1 MAFKKLRKSYHATIV
16 AACLGYITQAIMI
29 NFPPL
34 LFMFFQNKMGLE
46 LWQVSLLVTANF
58 ITELIVDVIAS
69 KYASQVGYRP
79 LVIIASFVST
89 VGLLSMF
96 ILPDLLPSTFFALII
111 SMIFC
116 GIGGGLMEVLISPI
130 VEACPTKN
138 KSGTMSIL
146 HSFYSWGSAG
156 VVALSTIFFLV
167 FGLDNWM
174 IAAFFLAL
182 IPFINMFLFM
192 YVPIYT
198 LVPEGE
204 EMKPKE
210 LFSKKFFWL
219 LVIMMMCAGATEVAM
234 SQWASAFA
242 ETAVG
247 RNDLKWLTD
256 LLGPCM
262 FALCMAI
269 TRTVYGKL
277 SEKINIEKAIFL
289 SSLVCVV
296 AYLITIIAPFPAISL
311 IGCGV
316 CGIGAGI
323 LWPGSFSIASS
334 KMPKGGVFM
343 FGMLALAGD
352 FGCLAGPSIAGQ
364 ISAMANE
371 NLKVGFIFAI
381 IFPILLSVIS
391 FILILRNKKNK

>member
-1 MAFKKLRKSYHATIV
+1 MAFNKLRNSYHATIV
-16 AACLGYITQAIMI
+16 SACLGYVTQAIMI

-34 LFMFFQNKMGLE
+34 LFIFFQDKMGLA
-46 LWQVSLLVTANF
+46 LWQVSLLITANF
-58 ITELIVDVIAS
+58 VTELIVDVLAS
-69 KYASQVGYRP
+69 KYASRVGTRP
-79 LVIIASFVST
+79 LVVIASFVAT

-96 ILPDLLPSTFFALII
+96 ILPDLLPNTFFALIV
-111 SMIFC
+111 SMVLC

-146 HSFYSWGSAG
+146 HSFYSWGQAG
-156 VVALSTIFFLV
+156 VVAISTVFFLI

-182 IPFINMFLFM
+182 IPFVNMFLFM

-204 EMKPKE
+204 EMKPTE
-210 LFSKKFFWL
+210 LFKTKFFWL
-219 LVIMMMCAGATEVAM
+219 LVIMMMCAGATEIAM

-247 RNDLKWLTD
+247 RSDLKWLTD

-269 TRTVYGKL
+269 TRVFYGKM
-277 SEKINIEKAIFL
+277 SEKLNVEKGIFI
-289 SSLVCVV
+289 SSLICVV
-296 AYLITIIAPFPAISL
+296 AYLVAIVSPHPAMSL
-311 IGCGV
+311 VGCGL
-316 CGIGAGI
+316 CGIGSGI
-323 LWPGSFSIASS
+323 LWPGSFSIAS
-334 KMPKGGVFM
+334 KKLPKGGVFM
-343 FGMLALAGD
+343 FGMLALSGD
-352 FGCLAGPSIAGQ
+352 FGCLVGPSIAGQ
-364 ISAMANE
+364 ISSVANG
-371 NLKVGFIFAI
+371 NLKIGFIFSLA
-381 IFPILLSVIS
+381 FPILLAVIS
-391 FILILRNKKNK
+391 FILIFKKKK

>member
-1 MAFKKLRKSYHATIV
+1 MAFKKLRGSYHATIV
-16 AACLGYITQAIMI
+16 SACLGYVTQAIMI

-34 LFMFFQNKMGLE
+34 LFLFFQDKMGLE
-46 LWQVSLLVTANF
+46 LWQVSLLITSNF
-58 ITELIVDVIAS
+58 VTELIVDVIAS
-69 KYASQVGYRP
+69 KYASRVGYRP
-79 LVIIASFVST
+79 LVIIASFISV

-96 ILPDLLPSTFFALII
+96 ILPDLLPSTFLALII

-146 HSFYSWGSAG
+146 HSFYSWGQAG
-156 VVALSTIFFLV
+156 VVALSTVFFLV

-174 IAAFFLAL
+174 IAAFFLSL
-182 IPFINMFLFM
+182 IPLVNMFLFM

-204 EMKPKE
+204 ETKPKD
-210 LFSKKFFWL
+210 LFKTKFFWL
-219 LVIMMMCAGATEVAM
+219 LVIMMMCAGATEIAM

-269 TRTVYGKL
+269 ARVFYGKM
-277 SEKINIEKAIFL
+277 SEKINIEKGIFI
-289 SSLVCVV
+289 SSIICVL
-296 AYLITIIAPFPAISL
+296 AYLIAIVSPHPAMSL
-311 IGCGV
+311 VGCGL
-316 CGIGAGI
+316 CGVGSGI
-323 LWPGSFSIASS
+323 LWPGSFSIASK

-352 FGCLAGPSIAGQ
+352 FGCLVGPSVAGQ
-364 ISAMANE
+364 ISAIANG
-371 NLKVGFIFAI
+371 NLKIGFVFSIA
-381 IFPILLSVIS
+381 FPILLAVIS
-391 FILILRNKKNK
+391 FILIFKHKKK

>member
-1 MAFKKLRKSYHATIV
+1 MAFKKLRGSYHATIV
-16 AACLGYITQAIMI
+16 SACLGYVTQAIMI

-34 LFMFFQNKMGLE
+34 LFLFFQDKMGLE
-46 LWQVSLLVTANF
+46 LWQVSLLITSNF
-58 ITELIVDVIAS
+58 VTELIVDVIAS
-69 KYASQVGYRP
+69 KYASKVGYRP
-79 LVIIASFVST
+79 LVIIASFISV

-96 ILPDLLPSTFFALII
+96 ILPDLLPSTFLALII

-146 HSFYSWGSAG
+146 HSFYSWGQAG
-156 VVALSTIFFLV
+156 VVALSTVFFLV

-174 IAAFFLAL
+174 IAAFFLSL
-182 IPFINMFLFM
+182 IPLVNMFLFM

-204 EMKPKE
+204 ETKPKD
-210 LFSKKFFWL
+210 LFKTKFFWL
-219 LVIMMMCAGATEVAM
+219 LVIMMMCAGATEIAM

-247 RNDLKWLTD
+247 RSDLKWLTD

-269 TRTVYGKL
+269 ARVFYGKM
-277 SEKINIEKAIFL
+277 SEKINIEKGIFI
-289 SSLVCVV
+289 SSLICVL
-296 AYLITIIAPFPAISL
+296 AYLIAIVSPHPAMSL
-311 IGCGV
+311 VGCGL
-316 CGIGAGI
+316 CGVGSGI
-323 LWPGSFSIASS
+323 LWPGSFSIASK

-352 FGCLAGPSIAGQ
+352 FGCLVGPSVAGQ
-364 ISAMANE
+364 ISAIANG
-371 NLKVGFIFAI
+371 NLKIGFVFSIA
-381 IFPILLSVIS
+381 FPILLALIS
-391 FILILRNKKNK
+391 FILIFKHKKK